1 MKSLPVC
8 LRWVLA
14 AVILLTASMLRAQ
27 ESSAYDPFNDPAIMH
42 IGHLNP
48 DCVADTLYGLLHRN
62 LQWMPAYICWGKSY
76 DSAGVSLCDE
86 GQYDSTVRI
95 ADLVDTTWIEAPNW
109 GRYTCAVSIDKYNV
123 NDTLNDLIFWIK
135 GIDTVTGQQG
145 ARIPHDTARA
155 LVVFGQSKLETKGKI
170 ELNKIRNFQ
179 TGPFNAMALGV
190 NTELV
195 NPKKRDNT
203 RKTSWELKRVNRAVG
218 DEEDTT
224 GSTIALQDA
233 AVDGVQGSGEGML
246 ATGETG
252 EAFAARV
259 WPNPTIYT
267 TNVEV
272 KPLPTGRYQVV
283 VLGMDGAEVR
293 HSEIEVAEE
302 GGEIFETID
311 LSGLPSGHY
320 ILRVSTREKLFGTY
334 PVIVVK

>member
-1 MKSLPVC
+1 MIQKPFC
-8 LRWVLA
+8 RCW
-14 AVILLTASMLRAQ
+14 ILLVLMLLGSTMLSAQ
-27 ESSAYDPFNDPAIMH
+27 ESSSYDPFNDPAIMH

-48 DCVADTLYGLLHRN
+48 DCVPDTLYGLLHRN

-76 DSAGVSLCDE
+76 DSVGTSLCDE
-86 GQYDSTVRI
+86 GRYDSTVRF
-95 ADLVDTTWIEAPNW
+95 ADVVDTTWIEAPNW
-109 GRYTCAVSIDKYNV
+109 GRYSCAVSIDKYNV

-170 ELNKIRNFQ
+170 ELDKIRNFQ

-218 DEEDTT
+218 EEEDTT
-224 GSTIALQDA
+224 GSTIALLDA
-233 AVDGVQGSGEGML
+233 AVDGVQGSGEGIL

-267 TNVEV
+267 THLEVAPLPAGTYTVEV
-272 KPLPTGRYQVV
+272 
-283 VLGMDGAEVR
+283 LGVNGAAVWHAEIWLEQEGEV
-293 HSEIEVAEE
+293 
-302 GGEIFETID
+302 FETVD
-311 LSGLPSGHY
+311 VSHLPSGHY
-320 ILRVSTREKLFGTY
+320 ILRIYTPVRSFGTY